1 LKILHL
7 SHESLPDWRIEKSAI
22 SALNNGCD
30 VAFAGNCPK
39 NYGNT
44 TFSEVHRVVWTAKAR
59 FGIPFYWD
67 SVKKQLEGIIKKSRP
82 DIVHA
87 HNLFSAKM
95 ISEFGIPF
103 VYDDHEYWSLHVRL
117 LEEMAESN
125 KRNGVENLLDLP
137 RRIRRRF
144 ITKYAVHLWTKWEN
158 EMISSR
164 PTITVS
170 SKIADEMKIK
180 AASNE
185 KILVVPNYPLRTESR
200 SSKLHLVPHARLSSI
215 YAGSDGRNKEKYPH
229 RNIDGFID
237 LFRDHNLG
245 DLTIIGWDGW
255 PSKNTKYLGYLPRDS
270 MYSEMSK
277 HSVGLIPFKKHWSH
291 AYLDPNKAYEYAHA
305 GLHVMCTNSLA
316 TIEDTLKENCS
327 TFENYEMLASQLEY
341 FKANPE
347 VLYNKRLKIFE
358 FAKSNLIWENNEKEI
373 FRAYQLS

>member
-22 SALNNGCD
+22 SALNNGDD
-30 VAFAGNCPK
+30 VAFAGDCPK
-39 NYGNT
+39 NYAGT
-44 TFSEVHRVVWTAKAR
+44 TFSEVHSIAWTAKAR
-59 FGIPFYWD
+59 FGVPFYWD
-67 SVKKQLEGIIKKSRP
+67 SVKKQLGRIIKKSRP

-95 ISEFGIPF
+95 ISEFEIPF

-117 LEEMAESN
+117 LEEMAELDKS
-125 KRNGVENLLDLP
+125 KGVENFLDLP

-144 ITKYAVHLWTKWEN
+144 INKYAVHLWTKWEN

-170 SKIADEMKIK
+170 SKIAEEMKIK
-180 AASNE
+180 APSSE
-185 KILVVPNYPLRTESR
+185 KILVVPNYPLRTETR
-200 SSKLHLVPHARLSSI
+200 SSTLHPVPHANLSCI

-237 LFRDHNLG
+237 LFRNRDLG
-245 DLTIIGWDGW
+245 DLTIVGWDGSS
-255 PSKNTKYLGYLPRDS
+255 SKNTKYLGYLTRDS

-277 HSVGLIPFKKHWSH
+277 HSIGFIPFKKHWSH

-305 GLHVMCTNSLA
+305 GLFVMCTDSLT
-316 TIEDTLKENCS
+316 TIEDTLRENCS
-327 TFENYEMLASQLEY
+327 TFESYEMLASQLEY

-347 VLYNKRLKIFE
+347 ILYNKRLKIFE
-358 FAKSNLIWENNEKEI
+358 FAKRTLIWENNEKEI
-373 FRAYQLS
+373 FRAYQLA